1 LNLLRNF
8 ATVGAATM
16 ASRGLGFVRDI
27 LLAATLGTGLVNE
40 AYVAAF
46 RLPNLFRRLLAE
58 GAFNSAFVPLFAK
71 SLESDG
77 RDAARLFARDVM
89 AGLILVLLVLTAVFE
104 IGMSFFMY
112 LQVPGFAD
120 DAEKFEL
127 TVLLGRI
134 MFPYIG
140 FMSLLAML
148 GGVLNSFGRFAAAAF
163 APVMLN
169 VVLILVLAAISAG
182 GYGDSKTSGLILAG
196 GVFIGGIAQLA
207 LVVIDLRRAD
217 FSVPLGRPRWSP
229 QIKRLLQL
237 MVPGLIAGG
246 ITQLNIW
253 VGTIIASFSVGA
265 VSFLYY
271 ADRVYQLP
279 LGIVGIAIGVV
290 LLPDLS
296 RRLRAGNGDEVLHT
310 QNRALEF
317 SLVLTLPAAVALV
330 VIAQPIIGVLF
341 QRGAF
346 TAADTA
352 ATSAALAAFSLG
364 LPAFVL
370 IKVFSPGFFARED
383 TKTPMWFAGAGMVVN
398 VAGSLALFPPFGH
411 VGIAVATS
419 LAGWVNAILLGTTL
433 WRRGYFVAD
442 RLLVK
447 RLPLALVASIVMG
460 VAIWIAARLVSGWL
474 TDPALA
480 IRAAA
485 LGLVV
490 MVGIVVFFTLCH
502 LTGVADLRRYL
513 SIIRNRKTPSSD

>member
-1 LNLLRNF
+1 MNLLRNF

-16 ASRGLGFVRDI
+16 ASRVLGFVRDI
-27 LLAATLGTGLVNE
+27 LLAATLGTGIVAE

-58 GAFNSAFVPLFAK
+58 GAFNSAFIPLFAK
-71 SLESDG
+71 SLESD
-77 RDAARLFARDVM
+77 DPEEARAFARDVL
-89 AGLILVLLVLTAVFE
+89 AGLIMVLLLLTAVFE
-104 IGMSFFMY
+104 IGMSFFMF
-112 LQVPGFAD
+112 LQVPGFAED
-120 DAEKFEL
+120 TEKFEL

-134 MFPYIG
+134 MFPYIA

-148 GGVLNSFGRFAAAAF
+148 GGVLNSLGRFAAAAF

-169 VVLILVLAAISAG
+169 VVLIAVLIGIALA
-182 GYGDSKTSGLILAG
+182 GYGDSKMSGIILAV

-207 LVVIDLRRAD
+207 LVIIDLRQAD
-217 FSVPLGRPRWSP
+217 FAIPLARPRWTP
-229 QIKRLLQL
+229 GIKRLIDL
-237 MVPGLIAGG
+237 MIPGLIAGG

-253 VGTIIASFSVGA
+253 IGTIIASFSVGA

-271 ADRVYQLP
+271 ADRIYQLP

-296 RRLRAGNGDEVLHT
+296 RKLRAGNGDDVLHT

-330 VIAQPIIGVLF
+330 VIAEPIINVLF

-346 TAADTA
+346 SAADTIETA
-352 ATSAALAAFSLG
+352 PALAAFAVG

-383 TKTPMWFAGAGMVVN
+383 TKTPMWFAGAGMAVN
-398 VAGSLALFPPFGH
+398 VAGSLALFPFYQH
-411 VGIAVATS
+411 VGIAIATS
-419 LAGWVNAILLGTTL
+419 LAGWVNAGLLGATL

-442 RLLVK
+442 SLLIK
-447 RLPLALVASIVMG
+447 RLPLALLASILMG
-460 VAIWIAARLVSGWL
+460 AVIWLIGLWLVPWL
-474 TDPALA
+474 ADPSL
-480 IRAAA
+480 ILRAAA
-485 LGLVV
+485 LGILVAAG
-490 MVGIVVFFTLCH
+490 MGVFFALCH
-502 LTGVADLRRYL
+502 VTNVFDLKRAVGMIL
-513 SIIRNRKTPSSD
+513 KRKAPTTD